1 MSNLKEIH
9 ISIEELVFR
18 VAAATRCSMNEKF
31 SDDLIGYGWQVPEED
46 FLSDV
51 QRYVGEDFEDGDVI
65 NKEIVE
71 QKIIEGLFNLETFM
85 LDFYEVD
92 YAGENEDGEE
102 EEFSGTLYEC
112 MQKFNI
118 ASFRKEW
125 KMEDISANW
134 EGFDVFIFNDSAS
147 EESYDDILENY
158 SNH

>member
-1 MSNLKEIH
+1 MALA
-9 ISIEELVFR
+9 ISSFP
-18 VAAATRCSMNEKF
+18 
-31 SDDLIGYGWQVPEED
+31 VPV
-46 FLSDV
+46 SP
-51 QRYVGEDFEDGDVI
+51 VI
-65 NKEIVE
+65 
-71 QKIIEGLFNLETFM
+71 ETFM

-102 EEFSGTLYEC
+102 EEFSGTLYDC

-147 EESYDDILENY
+147 EESYDDIYIRKEVKLMESLINIFDKNKELWQTDNK
-158 SNH
+158 SHQF